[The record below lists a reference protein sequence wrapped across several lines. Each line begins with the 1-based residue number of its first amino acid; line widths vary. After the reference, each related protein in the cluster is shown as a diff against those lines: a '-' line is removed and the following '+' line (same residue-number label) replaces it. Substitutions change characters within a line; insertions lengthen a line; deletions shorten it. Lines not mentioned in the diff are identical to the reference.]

1 MTDTPA
7 ALREAHHAD
16 VSGGWL
22 RPAVFGAMDGLV
34 TNIALIAGVGGG
46 GVSPR
51 NVVLTGAAG
60 LVAGAISMGLG
71 EYTSVRSANEQVAA
85 EVAKERRELERHP
98 EAEARELADAWVARG
113 LPRELATQVAEA
125 VRANPEEALRVH
137 VREELGVD
145 PDDQPS
151 PWAAAISS
159 FVCFSIGALV
169 PLLPYLLGFT
179 SLWLALA
186 VGGVGLFVAGAIVAR
201 FTNRALVACRSA
213 AAAARRAGGRRHL
226 PDRRADRRRRRHRLR
241 LEPSSAGQQVVDRAV
256 DRPPPGGQFLGLA
269 GQRRAHLGHVRPGQP
284 GTPHRVPGVAEV
296 GAAEQPL
303 HRRRGQPRLAEH
315 EQRLVRLVPLGQPQ
329 RPGVRR
335 AAPVPRLPRRAGELG
350 GPGTR
355 KSCQVLVA
363 QLRQPAGRIVQGA
376 GGDVPISDQR
386 PAGT

>member
-1 MTDTPA
+1 MTETPA

-51 NVVLTGAAG
+51 SVVLTGTAG

-113 LPRELATQVAEA
+113 LPLDLATQVAEA
-125 VRANPEEALRVH
+125 VRRNPEEALRVH

-159 FVCFSIGALV
+159 FVCFSVGALV

-179 SLWLALA
+179 SLWLALG
-186 VGGVGLFVAGAIVAR
+186 VGGVGLFLAGAIVAR
-201 FTNRALVACRSA
+201 FTYRSWWTS
-213 AAAARRAGGRRHL
+213 G
-226 PDRRADRRRRRHRLR
+226 
-241 LEPSSAGQQVVDRAV
+241 
-256 DRPPPGGQFLGLA
+256 
-269 GQRRAHLGHVRPGQP
+269 
-284 GTPHRVPGVAEV
+284 
-296 GAAEQPL
+296 
-303 HRRRGQPRLAEH
+303 
-315 EQRLVRLVPLGQPQ
+315 
-329 RPGVRR
+329 
-335 AAPVPRLPRRAGELG
+335 
-350 GPGTR
+350 
-355 KSCQVLVA
+355 
-363 QLRQPAGRIVQGA
+363 LRQLLLGALAAGATYLIGA
-376 GGDVPISDQR
+376 LIGVGG
-386 PAGT
+386 GLG

>member
-51 NVVLTGAAG
+51 SIVLTGTAG

-113 LPRELATQVAEA
+113 LPRDLATQVAEA
-125 VRANPEEALRVH
+125 VRRDPEEALRVH

-151 PWAAAISS
+151 PWTAAISS
-159 FVCFSIGALV
+159 FLFFSVGALV
-169 PLLPYLLGFT
+169 PLLTYLFGAT
-179 SLWLALA
+179 ELWLALA
-186 VGGVGLFVAGAIVAR
+186 VGGLGLFAAGAVVAR
-201 FTNRALVACRSA
+201 FTNRPWWTSGLRQLVLGA
-213 AAAARRAGGRRHL
+213 AAAAATYLIGSLIG
-226 PDRRADRRRRRHRLR
+226 
-241 LEPSSAGQQVVDRAV
+241 
-256 DRPPPGGQFLGLA
+256 
-269 GQRRAHLGHVRPGQP
+269 
-284 GTPHRVPGVAEV
+284 
-296 GAAEQPL
+296 
-303 HRRRGQPRLAEH
+303 
-315 EQRLVRLVPLGQPQ
+315 
-329 RPGVRR
+329 
-335 AAPVPRLPRRAGELG
+335 
-350 GPGTR
+350 
-355 KSCQVLVA
+355 
-363 QLRQPAGRIVQGA
+363 VQG
-376 GGDVPISDQR
+376 GL
-386 PAGT
+386 

>member
-51 NVVLTGAAG
+51 SVVLTGTAG

-159 FVCFSIGALV
+159 FICFSIGALV

-179 SLWLALA
+179 RLWLALG

-201 FTNRALVACRSA
+201 FTNRAWW
-213 AAAARRAGGRRHL
+213 RAG
-226 PDRRADRRRRRHRLR
+226 
-241 LEPSSAGQQVVDRAV
+241 
-256 DRPPPGGQFLGLA
+256 
-269 GQRRAHLGHVRPGQP
+269 
-284 GTPHRVPGVAEV
+284 
-296 GAAEQPL
+296 
-303 HRRRGQPRLAEH
+303 
-315 EQRLVRLVPLGQPQ
+315 
-329 RPGVRR
+329 
-335 AAPVPRLPRRAGELG
+335 
-350 GPGTR
+350 
-355 KSCQVLVA
+355 
-363 QLRQPAGRIVQGA
+363 LRQLLLGALAAGATYLIGA
-376 GGDVPISDQR
+376 LIGVGGGI
-386 PAGT
+386 G

>member
-1 MTDTPA
+1 VTDTPA

-51 NVVLTGAAG
+51 SVVLTGTAG

-71 EYTSVRSANEQVAA
+71 EYTSVRSANEQVA
-85 EVAKERRELERHP
+85 
-98 EAEARELADAWVARG
+98 AEARELADAWVARG

-159 FVCFSIGALV
+159 FICFSIGALV

-179 SLWLALA
+179 SLWLALG

-201 FTNRALVACRSA
+201 FTNRAWW
-213 AAAARRAGGRRHL
+213 RAG
-226 PDRRADRRRRRHRLR
+226 
-241 LEPSSAGQQVVDRAV
+241 
-256 DRPPPGGQFLGLA
+256 
-269 GQRRAHLGHVRPGQP
+269 
-284 GTPHRVPGVAEV
+284 
-296 GAAEQPL
+296 
-303 HRRRGQPRLAEH
+303 
-315 EQRLVRLVPLGQPQ
+315 
-329 RPGVRR
+329 
-335 AAPVPRLPRRAGELG
+335 
-350 GPGTR
+350 
-355 KSCQVLVA
+355 
-363 QLRQPAGRIVQGA
+363 LRQLLLGALAAGATYLIGA
-376 GGDVPISDQR
+376 LIGVGGGI
-386 PAGT
+386 G